1 MAPALTG
8 RMKDA
13 IDATALG
20 VRDLLPGI
28 VGRMR

>member
-1 MAPALTG
+1 
-8 RMKDA
+8 MKDA